1 MPKQSRRVT
10 NKRKSRNRKGKKV
23 LSRIRKGGNH
33 NTNTRKRNA
42 MSQMTPTKRNILPS
56 NPVVHPSPANT
67 EPYSPGFS
75 PEKQHINLSEFGLSP
90 QKHKR
95 TRLSSPTTFS
105 RERTSSPSAF
115 SRGNTIPYN
124 TNIPEHESSSP
135 YPLRIMIPSKEATP
149 QTLNG
154 QPLSTLPPLELDTQ
168 EILNGLY
175 HHGYKINGKQIRKTL
190 TFDDIAHLQKS
201 IPIAIKKYESVVTG
215 NTNNEKI
222 LIKVIGDIVQKQN
235 QKRLNHDL
243 GIMRNSAEETSS
255 NETSTVSENN
265 FIYRRSPQSSLDI
278 LHASRKLGF
287 S

>member
-23 LSRIRKGGNH
+23 SSRIRKGGNH
-33 NTNTRKRNA
+33 NTNTRKRKA
-42 MSQMTPTKRNILPS
+42 MSSMTPTKRNMLPS
-56 NPVVHPSPANT
+56 NPVVHPSPAST
-67 EPYSPGFS
+67 EAYSTTSSPG
-75 PEKQHINLSEFGLSP
+75 KDINLSEFGLSP
-90 QKHKR
+90 QNYKR
-95 TRLSSPTTFS
+95 ARSSSPT
-105 RERTSSPSAF
+105 AF

-124 TNIPEHESSSP
+124 TNIPENANSSP

-154 QPLSTLPPLELDTQ
+154 KPLSTLPPLELDTQ

-175 HHGYKINGKQIRKTL
+175 NHGYKVNGKQIRKTL
-190 TFDDIAHLQKS
+190 TFDDITHLQKS
-201 IPIAIKKYESVVTG
+201 IPIAIKKYESFVSG

-243 GIMRNSAEETSS
+243 GIIRNSAEETSS
-255 NETSTVSENN
+255 NESSTVSENS

-278 LHASRKLGF
+278 LYASREPRTLEF